1 MMPREAE
8 FNQRLC
14 ADMQGFSLHVAVRCR
29 AGDRQALEQ
38 LCRCITR
45 SALANERVHCNA
57 AGQVVLRLKTP
68 WRDGTTHFVMS
79 PPVFMHWLAA
89 TVLRPPRPAAELIA
103 GRRIERQ
110 LRGDEFGSMDV
121 D

>member
-14 ADMQGFSLHVAVRCR
+14 ADMQGFSLRVAVRCR

-79 PPVFMHWLAA
+79 PPEFMHWLAA

-103 GRRIERQ
+103 GRWIERQ